1 MSLLEAFL
9 MNDAIRTDVLVI
21 GSGLGGLAAAW
32 EAAKRG
38 CAVTLLTRASNPE
51 DSNTYRAQGG
61 IIYRADSEAPEQ
73 LVADIL
79 SAGAGLSS
87 PAAAALLSQE
97 GPRLVKEI
105 LIDELHVPFD
115 SSPDHP
121 GELDLTSEAGHSL
134 QRIIHYKDQTGFAI
148 ERAFFERVSSHPKVK
163 VISNATAVDLLTA
176 SHHSVEPT
184 DVYRPLT
191 CVGAYVLDQTTGK
204 VFSILAKE
212 TVLASGGLG
221 SVFLHTTN
229 PPGARGDGIAMAYR
243 AGARCINMQYIQFHP
258 TALLAPDGCFL
269 ISETVRG
276 EGGRLVDRHGKE
288 FMQRFHP
295 AGSLAPRDVAARAIY
310 QTMLESGEPCVYLD
324 ITHKPAEQLRERF
337 PGIHA
342 VCIERGIDLTR
353 EPVPVVPAAHYS
365 CGGIAT
371 DDQGGTTVDRLRAV
385 GEVACT
391 GLHGANRLAS
401 TSLLECLVWGTRA
414 GARSAERITHG
425 GDFYFPEI
433 AGWRYE
439 HEPADPALISQDWL
453 TIQHTM
459 WNYVGLIRSEKRLN
473 RAMRILRELDLE
485 IARFYEKCEISD
497 SIIGLRNGILTA
509 LLILEAADQ
518 SHESRGCHYR
528 ID

>member
-1 MSLLEAFL
+1 
-9 MNDAIRTDVLVI
+9 MNNTIRTDVLVI

-32 EAAKRG
+32 DAAKRG
-38 CAVTLLTRASNPE
+38 CEVTLLTRTAQPE

-61 IIYRADSEAPEQ
+61 IIYRGHGERAEQ

-79 SAGAGLSS
+79 TAGAGLSS
-87 PAAAALLSQE
+87 PEAASLLSHE

-115 SSPDHP
+115 ASLENPR
-121 GELDLTSEAGHSL
+121 ELDLTSEAGHSIP
-134 QRIIHYKDQTGFAI
+134 RIIHFKDQTGLSI
-148 ERAFFERVSSHPKVK
+148 ERAFFERVQAHPKLK
-163 VISNATAVDLLTA
+163 VIPSATAVDLLTA
-176 SHHSVEPT
+176 SHHSLEPT

-212 TVLASGGLG
+212 TILATGGLG

-243 AGARCINMQYIQFHP
+243 AGARCINMHYIQFHP

-288 FMQRFHP
+288 FMQKFHP

-310 QTMLESGEPCVYLD
+310 QTMLETGEDCVYLD
-324 ITHKPAEQLRERF
+324 ITHKPADQLRERF
-337 PGIHA
+337 PGIYA
-342 VCIERGIDLTR
+342 VCIERGIDMTR
-353 EPVPVVPAAHYS
+353 EPIPVVPAAHYS

-371 DDQGGTTVDRLRAV
+371 DAWGRTTVDRLRAV

-414 GARSAERITHG
+414 GQQAAEGIARGSE
-425 GDFYFPEI
+425 FYFPRV
-433 AGWRYE
+433 ADWRYE
-439 HEPADPALISQDWL
+439 NEPADPALISQDWT
-453 TIQHTM
+453 TIQQTM

-473 RAMRILRELDLE
+473 RAMRVLRELDLE

-497 SIIGLRNGILTA
+497 SIIGLRNGILTS

-518 SHESRGCHYR
+518 ARESRGCHYR

>member
-1 MSLLEAFL
+1 MIEDSLQ
-9 MNDAIRTDVLVI
+9 TDVLVI

-38 CAVTLLTRASNPE
+38 YQVTLLTRAANAAE
-51 DSNTYRAQGG
+51 SNTDRAQGG
-61 IIYRADSEAPEQ
+61 IIYRAPGESPEQ

-79 SAGAGLSS
+79 SVGGGLSS
-87 PAAAALLSQE
+87 PDAARLLSRE

-105 LIDELHVPFD
+105 LIDELGVPFD
-115 SSPDHP
+115 VSAQNPTD
-121 GELDLTSEAGHSL
+121 LDLTREAGHSL
-134 QRIIHYKDQTGFAI
+134 PRIIHHKDQTGAAI
-148 ERAFFERVSSHPKVK
+148 EQAFLERVRAHPNVK
-163 VISNATAVDLLTA
+163 TISDATAVDLLTA
-176 SHHSVEPT
+176 SHHSLEPT
-184 DVYRPLT
+184 DVYRLLT
-191 CVGAYVLDQTTGK
+191 CVGAYVLDRTTEK
-204 VFSILAKE
+204 IFSLLAKE
-212 TVLASGGLG
+212 TILATGGLG

-276 EGGRLVDRHGKE
+276 EGGRLVDRRGKE
-288 FMQRFHP
+288 FMQKFHP
-295 AGSLAPRDVAARAIY
+295 DGSLAPRDIAARAIY

-324 ITHKPAEQLRERF
+324 ITHKPADQLRERF
-337 PGIHA
+337 PGIYA
-342 VCIERGIDLTR
+342 VCMERGIDLTR
-353 EPVPVVPAAHYS
+353 EPIPVVPAAHYS

-371 DDQGGTTVDRLRAV
+371 DDCGRTTVNRLRAA

-414 GARSAERITHG
+414 GAQAADGINR
-425 GDFYFPEI
+425 GDDYYFPKV
-433 AGWRYE
+433 ADWRYE
-439 HEPADPALISQDWL
+439 REPADPALISQDWL

-459 WNYVGLIRSEKRLN
+459 WNYCGLIRSERRLN

-509 LLILEAADQ
+509 FLILEAAQ
-518 SHESRGCHYR
+518 QARESRGCHYR
-528 ID
+528 IN

>member
-1 MSLLEAFL
+1 
-9 MNDAIRTDVLVI
+9 MNSAIKTDVLVI

-38 CAVTLLTRASNPE
+38 CQVTLLTRTHDPK
-51 DSNTYRAQGG
+51 DSNTNWAQGG
-61 IIYRADSEAPEQ
+61 IIYRGHDEQPEQ

-87 PAAAALLSQE
+87 PEAAFLLSME
-97 GPRLVKEI
+97 GPRLVKEV
-105 LIDELHVPFD
+105 LIDE
-115 SSPDHP
+115 
-121 GELDLTSEAGHSL
+121 
-134 QRIIHYKDQTGFAI
+134 
-148 ERAFFERVSSHPKVK
+148 
-163 VISNATAVDLLTA
+163 N
-176 SHHSVEPT
+176 
-184 DVYRPLT
+184 
-191 CVGAYVLDQTTGK
+191 TGK
-204 VFSILAKE
+204 ISSILAKE
-212 TVLASGGLG
+212 TILATGGLR

-243 AGARCINMQYIQFHP
+243 AGARCINLQYVQFHP
-258 TALLAPDGCFL
+258 TALFAPDGCFL

-276 EGGRLVDRHGKE
+276 EGGTLVDRHGKE
-288 FMQRFHP
+288 FMQKFHP

-310 QTMLESGEPCVYLD
+310 QTMLETGEPCVYLD
-324 ITHKPAEQLRERF
+324 ITHKPAEQLLERF
-337 PGIHA
+337 PGIYA
-342 VCIERGIDLTR
+342 VCIERGIDMTKD
-353 EPVPVVPAAHYS
+353 PIPVVPAAHYS

-371 DDQGGTTVDRLRAV
+371 DVWGRTSVDRLRAA

-414 GARSAERITHG
+414 GQQACERIRSG
-425 GDFYFPEI
+425 EDFYFPQI
-433 AGWRYE
+433 ADWRYE
-439 HEPADPALISQDWL
+439 KEPADPALISQDWL

-473 RAMRILRELDLE
+473 RAKRVLQELDLE

-509 LLILEAADQ
+509 LLIQDAADQ
-518 SHESRGCHYR
+518 ARESRGCHYR

>member
-1 MSLLEAFL
+1 
-9 MNDAIRTDVLVI
+9 MNTATQTDVLVI

-32 EAAKRG
+32 DAAKRG
-38 CAVTLLTRASNPE
+38 CEVTLLTRATEPE

-61 IIYRADSEAPEQ
+61 IIYRGHGERPEQ

-87 PAAAALLSQE
+87 AEAASLLSLE
-97 GPRLVKEI
+97 GPRLVKEV

-115 SSPDHP
+115 PSPENP
-121 GELDLTSEAGHSL
+121 RELDLTSEAGHSIP
-134 QRIIHYKDQTGFAI
+134 RIIHFKDQTGFSI
-148 ERAFFERVSSHPKVK
+148 ERAFFGRVQSHPKIK
-163 VISNATAVDLLTA
+163 VMSNATAVDLLTA

-204 VFSILAKE
+204 IFSILAKE
-212 TVLASGGLG
+212 TILATGGLG

-243 AGARCINMQYIQFHP
+243 AGARCINLQYVQFHP

-276 EGGRLVDRHGKE
+276 EGGRLVDRQGKE

-324 ITHKPAEQLRERF
+324 ITHKPADQLRERF
-337 PGIHA
+337 PGIYA
-342 VCIERGIDLTR
+342 VCLERGIDLTR
-353 EPVPVVPAAHYS
+353 EPIPVVPAAHYS

-371 DDQGGTTVDRLRAV
+371 DSWGRTTVDRLRAV

-414 GARSAERITHG
+414 GQQAAERIHRG
-425 GDFYFPEI
+425 NDFYFPQV
-433 AGWRYE
+433 ADWRYE
-439 HEPADPALISQDWL
+439 TEPADPALISQDWL

-473 RAMRILRELDLE
+473 RAMRVLRELDLE

-497 SIIGLRNGILTA
+497 SIVGLRNGILTA

-518 SHESRGCHYR
+518 ARESRGCHYR

>member
-1 MSLLEAFL
+1 
-9 MNDAIRTDVLVI
+9 MNDTVRTDILVI

-32 EAAKRG
+32 DAANRG
-38 CAVTLLTRASNPE
+38 CDVTLLTRASNPQ

-61 IIYRADSEAPEQ
+61 IIYQGHGEAPEQ

-87 PAAAALLSQE
+87 PEAATLLSHE

-105 LIDELHVPFD
+105 LIYELHVPFD
-115 SSPDHP
+115 RSTEHP
-121 GELDLTSEAGHSL
+121 AELDLTSEAGHSL
-134 QRIIHYKDQTGFAI
+134 PRIIHYKDQTGFAI
-148 ERAFFERVSSHPKVK
+148 ERAFFERVQSHPKIK
-163 VISNATAVDLLTA
+163 VIPNATAVDLLTA
-176 SHHSVEPT
+176 SHHSLNPT

-191 CVGAYVLDQTTGK
+191 CVGAYVLDQKTGK
-204 VFSILAKE
+204 IFSILAKE
-212 TVLASGGLG
+212 TVLATGGLG

-229 PPGARGDGIAMAYR
+229 PPAARGDGIAMAYR
-243 AGARCINMQYIQFHP
+243 AGARCINMQYVQFHP

-295 AGSLAPRDVAARAIY
+295 AGSLAPRDVAARAIF

-324 ITHKPAEQLRERF
+324 ISNKPAEQLRERF
-337 PGIHA
+337 PGIYA

-353 EPVPVVPAAHYS
+353 QPIPVVPAAHYS

-371 DDQGGTTVDRLRAV
+371 DEFGRTTVDRLRAV

-414 GARSAERITHG
+414 GAQAAEDIMRG
-425 GDFYFPEI
+425 ERFYFPEV
-433 AGWRYE
+433 AEWRYE

-485 IARFYEKCEISD
+485 IARFYERCEISD
-497 SIIGLRNGILTA
+497 SMIGLRNGILTA
-509 LLILEAADQ
+509 LLILDAAEQ
-518 SHESRGCHYR
+518 SRESRGCHYR

>member
-1 MSLLEAFL
+1 
-9 MNDAIRTDVLVI
+9 MNTAIKTDILVI

-32 EAAKRG
+32 NAAKRG
-38 CAVTLLTRASNPE
+38 CQVTLITRATEPQ

-61 IIYRADSEAPEQ
+61 IIYRGHGESPEQ

-87 PAAAALLSQE
+87 PEAATLLSIE

-115 SSPDHP
+115 PSPENP
-121 GELDLTSEAGHSL
+121 SELDLTSEAGHSIP
-134 QRIIHYKDQTGFAI
+134 RIIHFKDKTGFSI
-148 ERAFFERVSSHPKVK
+148 EKAFFERVQAHPNVK
-163 VISNATAVDLLTA
+163 VIANATAVDLLTA

-204 VFSILAKE
+204 IFSILAKE
-212 TVLASGGLG
+212 TILATGGLG

-229 PPGARGDGIAMAYR
+229 PTGARGDGIAMAYR
-243 AGARCINMQYIQFHP
+243 AGARCINMQYVQFHP

-276 EGGRLVDRHGKE
+276 EGGRVVDRQGKE
-288 FMQRFHP
+288 FMQKFHP

-310 QTMLESGEPCVYLD
+310 QTMIESGEPCVYLD

-337 PGIHA
+337 PGIYA
-342 VCIERGIDLTR
+342 VCMERGIDLTR
-353 EPVPVVPAAHYS
+353 EPIPVVPAAHYS

-371 DDQGGTTVDRLRAV
+371 DDWGRTTVDRLRAV

-414 GARSAERITHG
+414 GEQSAKRIHG
-425 GDFYFPEI
+425 GNGFYFPQI
-433 AGWRYE
+433 SDWRYE
-439 HEPADPALISQDWL
+439 HEAADPALISQDWL

-473 RAMRILRELDLE
+473 RAMRVLRELDLE

-509 LLILEAADQ
+509 LLILDAADQ
-518 SHESRGCHYR
+518 ARESRGCHYR

>member
-1 MSLLEAFL
+1 

-258 TALLAPDGCFL
+258 TALLPDFGDG
-269 ISETVRG
+269 TRRRRPPRG
-276 EGGRLVDRHGKE
+276 SPR
-288 FMQRFHP
+288 QR
-295 AGSLAPRDVAARAIY
+295 
-310 QTMLESGEPCVYLD
+310 
-324 ITHKPAEQLRERF
+324 
-337 PGIHA
+337 IHA
-342 VCIERGIDLTR
+342 T
-353 EPVPVVPAAHYS
+353 VPCCRLARPARRCCPRHLSDDARIGRALRLSRYHAQACRAASRTVPWHL
-365 CGGIAT
+365 C
-371 DDQGGTTVDRLRAV
+371 
-385 GEVACT
+385 
-391 GLHGANRLAS
+391 GLHR
-401 TSLLECLVWGTRA
+401 TRDRPDA
-414 GARSAERITHG
+414 RTRPGRARSA
-425 GDFYFPEI
+425 
-433 AGWRYE
+433 
-439 HEPADPALISQDWL
+439 LQ
-453 TIQHTM
+453 
-459 WNYVGLIRSEKRLN
+459 
-473 RAMRILRELDLE
+473 LR
-485 IARFYEKCEISD
+485 
-497 SIIGLRNGILTA
+497 
-509 LLILEAADQ
+509 
-518 SHESRGCHYR
+518 
-528 ID
+528 

>member
-1 MSLLEAFL
+1 
-9 MNDAIRTDVLVI
+9 MNKTTRTDILVI

-32 EAAKRG
+32 DAAKRG
-38 CAVTLLTRASNPE
+38 CEVTLLTRAHEPE

-61 IIYRADSEAPEQ
+61 IIYRGPDERPQQ
-73 LVADIL
+73 LEEDVL

-87 PAAAALLSQE
+87 PEAASLLSHE

-115 SSPDHP
+115 LSPEHSS
-121 GELDLTSEAGHSL
+121 ELDLTSEAGHSIP
-134 QRIIHYKDQTGFAI
+134 RIIHFKDRTGFSI
-148 ERAFFERVSSHPKVK
+148 EHAFFQRVQAHPKINVMA
-163 VISNATAVDLLTA
+163 NATAVDLLTA

-204 VFSILAKE
+204 ISSILAKE
-212 TVLASGGLG
+212 TILATGGLG

-243 AGARCINMQYIQFHP
+243 AGARCINMQYVQFHP

-276 EGGRLVDRHGKE
+276 EGGRLVDRQGKE
-288 FMQRFHP
+288 FMERFHP

-324 ITHKPAEQLRERF
+324 ITHKPADQLRERF
-337 PGIHA
+337 PGIYA
-342 VCIERGIDLTR
+342 VCMERGIDLTR
-353 EPVPVVPAAHYS
+353 EPIPVVPAAHYS

-371 DDQGGTTVDRLRAV
+371 DAWGRTTVDRLRAV

-414 GARSAERITHG
+414 GEQSAERIHRG
-425 GDFYFPEI
+425 NEFYFPEV
-433 AGWRYE
+433 ADWRYE
-439 HEPADPALISQDWL
+439 NEPADPALISQDWL

-473 RAMRILRELDLE
+473 RAMRVLRELDLE

-497 SIIGLRNGILTA
+497 PIIGLRNGILTA

-518 SHESRGCHYR
+518 ARESRGCHFR

>member
-1 MSLLEAFL
+1 
-9 MNDAIRTDVLVI
+9 MNEPSQTDILVI
-21 GSGLGGLAAAW
+21 GSGLAGLAAAW

-38 CAVTLLTRASNPE
+38 CEVTLLTRASNPE
-51 DSNTYRAQGG
+51 DSNTSHAQGG
-61 IIYRADSEAPEQ
+61 IIYHGRDESPSQ
-73 LVADIL
+73 LVSDIL

-87 PAAAALLSQE
+87 PEAAALLSHE

-105 LIDELHVPFD
+105 LIDELRVPFD
-115 SSPDHP
+115 PSPERP
-121 GELDLTSEAGHSL
+121 EELDLTSEAGHSIP
-134 QRIIHYKDQTGFAI
+134 RIIHFKDQTGFSI
-148 ERAFFERVSSHPKVK
+148 ERTFFTKLKSHPKVK
-163 VISNATAVDLLTA
+163 VIANSTAVDLLTP
-176 SHHSVEPT
+176 SHHSIEPT
-184 DVYRPLT
+184 DVYRPLA
-191 CVGAYVLDQTTGK
+191 CVGAYVLDQTSGK
-204 VFSILAKE
+204 IFSILAKE
-212 TVLASGGLG
+212 TILASGGLG
-221 SVFLHTTN
+221 SVFLHSTN
-229 PPGARGDGIAMAYR
+229 PAGARGDGIAMAYR
-243 AGARCINMQYIQFHP
+243 AGARCINLQYIQFHP

-269 ISETVRG
+269 ISETMRG
-276 EGGRLVDRHGKE
+276 EGGRIVDRQGNE

-337 PGIHA
+337 PGIYA
-342 VCIERGIDLTR
+342 MCLERGIDLTR
-353 EPVPVVPAAHYS
+353 EPIPVVPAAHYS

-371 DDQGGTTVDRLRAV
+371 DDYGRTTVHRLLAV
-385 GEVACT
+385 GEVGCT

-414 GARSAERITHG
+414 GGHAAERILNG
-425 GDFYFPEI
+425 NDFYFPQI
-433 AGWRYE
+433 ADWRYE
-439 HEPADPALISQDWL
+439 NEPADPALISQDWL

-473 RAMRILRELDLE
+473 RAMRVLRELDLE

-509 LLILEAADQ
+509 LLILEAAEQ
-518 SHESRGCHYR
+518 SRQSRGCHYR